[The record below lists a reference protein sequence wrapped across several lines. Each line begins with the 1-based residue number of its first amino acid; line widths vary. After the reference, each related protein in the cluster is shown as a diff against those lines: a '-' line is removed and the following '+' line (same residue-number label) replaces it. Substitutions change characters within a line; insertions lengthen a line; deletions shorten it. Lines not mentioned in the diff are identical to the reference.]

1 MVQSLILLTISWRVA
16 KPNLIPKTSPSK
28 KLVEAISSICFRI
41 CEANIVYGS
50 RCQKVNKM
58 RSLVDSKQD
67 NNKNKIERK
76 KE

>member
-16 KPNLIPKTSPSK
+16 KPNLIPKTSASK
-28 KLVEAISSICFRI
+28 KLVEAISSIYFRI